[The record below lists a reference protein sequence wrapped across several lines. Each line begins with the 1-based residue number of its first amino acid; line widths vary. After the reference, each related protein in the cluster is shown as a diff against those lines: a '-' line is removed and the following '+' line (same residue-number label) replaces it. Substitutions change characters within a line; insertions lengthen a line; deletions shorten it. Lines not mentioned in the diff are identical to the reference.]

1 MDRTNRRAALALGAT
16 LALAAPLV
24 VAGSAQA
31 AGSAHSASAAQ
42 AVSTADRP
50 SPSAT
55 APDSTAPD
63 VTDTI
68 SAAAAAARE
77 AQRDVAENRA
87 LAQGTEA
94 PSVADLDAA
103 LDALVADGAVGV
115 TARVETASDTW
126 SGAAGTRE
134 REGDAPAKPRDR
146 FRVASNTKPM
156 IATLV
161 MQEVEKG
168 TWTLDTPV
176 EDVLPGVMPV
186 GRTDVTIE
194 QLLSHRS
201 GAPTAT
207 NWIIASR
214 MADPE
219 SWDEFFEVLGQEV
232 TDADYVEALRSAPWV
247 NEPGER
253 YSYSNAAYVVLGMML
268 EEVTGRSVEN
278 LLLYR
283 VFAPA
288 GMWQSAYPD
297 DPGVYG
303 PFLHESAYTAPAG
316 QGWYELD
323 HWDPSV
329 FGASGAV
336 TSTTEDLMDFNEALM
351 TGRLVDAETSADM
364 LEPRTV
370 DQADAPEYGLGIY
383 RVPDPCVP
391 GGWLYGHDGG
401 SYGTM
406 SINLTS
412 PDGERQ
418 LSIGITGKD
427 LVYPQLTD
435 EPLFDPTALL
445 TLMMKETC

>member
-1 MDRTNRRAALALGAT
+1 MDRTTRRAALALSAT

-24 VAGSAQA
+24 A
-31 AGSAHSASAAQ
+31 AGSAH

-50 SPSAT
+50 SQ
-55 APDSTAPD
+55 
-63 VTDTI
+63 
-68 SAAAAAARE
+68 SAADVPDAVSEAVADAARE
-77 AQRDVAENRA
+77 ARRDIVRSRTLARGQQAPADAE
-87 LAQGTEA
+87 
-94 PSVADLDAA
+94 LDAA
-103 LDALVADGAVGV
+103 LDALVADGAVAV

-134 REGDAPAKPRDR
+134 RTGDAPARPRDR

-176 EDVLPGVMPV
+176 EDVLPGVMPA
-186 GRTDVTIE
+186 GVTIE

-207 NWIIASR
+207 DWILASR
-214 MADPE
+214 VTDPT
-219 SWDEFFEVLGQEV
+219 SVDQVFAVMGQEV
-232 TDADYVEALRSAPWV
+232 TAADHIEALQAAPWV
-247 NEPGER
+247 NEPGAGF
-253 YSYSNAAYVVLGMML
+253 SYSNAGYVVLGMML
-268 EEVTGRSVEN
+268 EEVTGRSVEA
-278 LLLYR
+278 LLRYR

-303 PFLHESAYTAPAG
+303 PFLHESAYTGPEGA
-316 QGWYELD
+316 GWYDLD
-323 HWDPSV
+323 HWDPSL
-329 FGASGAV
+329 FDAAGAV
-336 TSTTEDLMDFNEALM
+336 TSTTEDLADFTEALV
-351 TGRLVDAETSADM
+351 TNRLVDPATTADM

-370 DQADAPEYGLGIY
+370 GQEAFPDYGLGVY

-401 SYGTM
+401 SYGTI
-406 SINLTS
+406 SVNLTS
-412 PDGERQ
+412 SDGERQ
-418 LSIGITGKD
+418 LSIGITGRD
-427 LVYPQLTD
+427 IAYPWYTD
-435 EPLFDPTALL
+435 EPLYDPSAVLVAML
-445 TLMMKETC
+445 QATC